1 MKKNNSLRNL
11 CVAITF
17 IAASL
22 GSFMVKD
29 ATAAAPTPGT
39 TNVTYSLAFYSA
51 TQTFAYDVVKAKS
64 SGVLTVDTR
73 DCCIPG
79 DKWQVDVHTAVPA
92 SPSNDV
98 IGIGDGNTSTFSG
111 AASAHVNTGC
121 VQVSYSSGVNVFPAG
136 MEVRLQ
142 YVDDEGFGVNITPR
156 PSGTCA

>member
-1 MKKNNSLRNL
+1 MRKNTSLRHL

-39 TNVTYSLAFYSA
+39 TNVTYNLTFLSA

-64 SGVLTVDTR
+64 SGILTVDTR
-73 DCCIPG
+73 DCCIAG
-79 DKWQVDVHTAVPA
+79 DKWRVDVYTAVPA

-98 IGIGDGNTSTFSG
+98 AGIGDGNTSTFSG

-121 VQVSYSSGVNVFPAG
+121 VQVSYSSGVDLFPAG
-136 MEVRLQ
+136 MAVRLQ